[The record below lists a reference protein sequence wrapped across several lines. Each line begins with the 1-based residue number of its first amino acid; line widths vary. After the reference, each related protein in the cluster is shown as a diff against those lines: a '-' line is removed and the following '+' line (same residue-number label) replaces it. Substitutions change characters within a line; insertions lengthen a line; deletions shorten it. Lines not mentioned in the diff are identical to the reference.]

1 MDEAIKPEEYF
12 RDHAERLRAYARYAS
27 PKSSARLIE
36 TAELLDMQADRAREK
51 RIAEELRRRAT
62 TARCTNDSELPR
74 LRRD

>member
-36 TAELLDMQADRAREK
+36 TADLMDMQADRARDR
-51 RIAEELRRRAT
+51 RIAEELRRRAA
-62 TARCTNDSELPR
+62 ARCTNASELPR
-74 LRRD
+74 VRRD